1 MTNGDALTIPQ
12 SELLREVKQRGYI
25 VTSGTYRPALKLV
38 KLGLVH
44 AEAQKY
50 GRIKLTE
57 VKQ

>member
-1 MTNGDALTIPQ
+1 MATLTIPQ

-25 VTSGTYRPALKLV
+25 VTSSTYRPALKLV